1 MLKLMFQL
9 LDSEYRFIFDVRNV
23 MQYVTAF
30 SQKKKKKKKKN
41 SNRKPK
47 K

>member
-30 SQKKKKKKKKN
+30 SQKKKKKKKN

>member
-30 SQKKKKKKKKN
+30 SQKKKKKN